1 MLKGKTAVITGATS
15 GIGLAIL
22 KALAAEGCDVLFNGL
37 GDDREIEKIRSGLAK
52 DFGVDAR
59 YHEADFRNPDEI
71 PGLIETAEAAFGG
84 LDILVNNAGIQHVS
98 PIETFPIEKWDEIL
112 AINLSAQ
119 FHTIRAALPGMKR
132 RGWGRIINIA
142 SVNGLVASVYKA
154 AYIAAKHGV
163 LGLTKTVAL
172 ETAEFNVTCNAI
184 CPGLTRTPLME
195 AQIEKRAAEH
205 GLSTE
210 AAAQE
215 HVAEKHPSK
224 KYVTVEEIAALT
236 VFLCGDGAGS
246 INGAALP
253 VDGGWL
259 TK

>member
-1 MLKGKTAVITGATS
+1 MLKGKSAIITGATS
-15 GIGLAIL
+15 GIGLAIM

-37 GDDREIEKIRSGLAK
+37 GDDQEIEEIRCGVAE

-59 YHEADFRNPDEI
+59 YHDADLRNPNEI
-71 PGLIETAEAAFGG
+71 SGLIETAETAFGG
-84 LDILVNNAGIQHVS
+84 LDILVNNAGIQYVS
-98 PIETFPIEKWDEIL
+98 PVETFPIEKWDEIL
-112 AINLSAQ
+112 AVNLSAP

-154 AYIAAKHGV
+154 AYISAKHGV

-172 ETAEFNVTCNAI
+172 EVAEFNVTCNAV
-184 CPGLTRTPLME
+184 CPGLVRTPLME
-195 AQIEKRAAEH
+195 VQIEKRAEEH
-205 GLSTE
+205 GLSKE
-210 AAAQE
+210 AAARE

-224 KYVTVEEIAALT
+224 KYVTVEEVAALT
-236 VFLCGDGAGS
+236 QFLCGDGAGS
-246 INGAALP
+246 INGTALP
-253 VDGGWL
+253 VDGAWL